1 MSSTVSDSA
10 PSACPRDFNPMVAPD
25 RDDPNP
31 FYADCRDNEPV
42 RFSAT
47 LGAWLVTRYDDLR
60 TVVEDPAT
68 YSSRNAIPSI
78 WNNPP
83 EVVKVFEDAGCT
95 PEGATI
101 VNTDEP
107 EHAPLRR
114 TLEHAFGGRRIRA
127 VQPLMKRKAQELIG
141 AFAGD
146 GSADLL
152 SQYADPFVQAVVSA
166 VFGIPE
172 DEVDLVQDWTDDQV
186 LLWNPLAPTD
196 GKVDAA
202 RRMVEYERY
211 IAALIEDRRANPRE
225 DFISDMVHGDGDA
238 FPPMSYADIQYV
250 FRGLRVAGHDTT
262 RDTLTSTLL
271 AMLQNRRWWEEAVA
285 NPRVVPRLTE
295 ETLRRD
301 APHRGLMRVTTRD
314 TRLGGVDLPAGTAL
328 LLLFGSGNRDERTFP
343 EPDLL
348 DPDRPNVR
356 DHLAF
361 GNGIHQC
368 PGATL
373 ARTEVRVAVEALTA
387 RLPALTLEPGWE
399 PTYIASYFFRGLE
412 ELRVSWPTGS

>member
-1 MSSTVSDSA
+1 MSTVSEA
-10 PSACPRDFNPMVAPD
+10 TAAGCPRDFNPMVSPD

-31 FYADCRDNEPV
+31 FYTDCRDNEPV
-42 RFSAT
+42 RYSAA
-47 LGAWLVTRYDDLR
+47 LGAWLVTRYDDLK
-60 TVVEDPAT
+60 TVVDDPET

-83 EVVKVFEDAGCT
+83 EVVQVFTEADCT

-127 VQPLMKRKAQELIG
+127 VQSFMKERANQLID
-141 AFAGD
+141 AFVED
-146 GSADLL
+146 GRADLL
-152 SQYADPFVQAVVSA
+152 SQYADPFVQSIISA
-166 VFGIPE
+166 VFGVPE
-172 DEVDLVQDWTDDQV
+172 DEVDLVQDWTNDQV
-186 LLWNPLAPTD
+186 LLWNPLAPVD
-196 GKVDAA
+196 GKVEAA
-202 RRMVEYERY
+202 KRMVAYERY
-211 IAALIEDRRANPRE
+211 IADMIEDRRANPRE
-225 DFISDMVHGDGDA
+225 DFISDMVHGDGEN
-238 FPPMSYADIQYV
+238 FPPMSYSDIQYV

-262 RDTLTSTLL
+262 RDTITSTLL
-271 AMLQNRRWWEEAVA
+271 NMLQNRKLWEQAIA
-285 NPRVVPRLTE
+285 QPRDIPRLVE

-328 LLLFGSGNRDERTFP
+328 LLLFGAGNRDERVFQNPDEVAP
-343 EPDLL
+343 E
-348 DPDRPNVR
+348 RGNVR
-356 DHLAF
+356 EHLAF
-361 GNGIHQC
+361 GHGIHQC

-373 ARTEVRVAVEALTA
+373 ARTEVRTAIEVLTQ
-387 RLPALTLEPGWE
+387 RLPDLDLVPGWE

-412 ELRVSWPTGS
+412 ELRASWPTTA

>member
-1 MSSTVSDSA
+1 MSTITDSTSTG
-10 PSACPRDFNPMVAPD
+10 CPREFNPMVSPD

-31 FYADCRDNEPV
+31 FYADSRDHEPV

-47 LGAWLVTRYDDLR
+47 LGAWLVTRYEDLK
-60 TVVEDPAT
+60 TVVDDPVT

-83 EVVKVFEDAGCT
+83 EVVQVFSDAACT

-114 TLEHAFGGRRIRA
+114 CLEHAFSGRRIRA
-127 VQPLMKRKAQELIG
+127 AQPLMKKRANELID
-141 AFAGD
+141 AMASD
-146 GSADLL
+146 GRGDLL
-152 SQYADPFVQAVVSA
+152 SQYADPFVQTVVSA
-166 VFGIPE
+166 VFGVPE
-172 DEVDLVQDWTDDQV
+172 DEVDMVQDWTNDQV
-186 LLWNPLAPTD
+186 LLWNPLAPID
-196 GKVDAA
+196 GKVEAA
-202 RRMVEYERY
+202 RRMVAYERY
-211 IAALIEDRRANPRE
+211 IADMIEDRRANPRE
-225 DFISDMVHGDGDA
+225 DFITDMVHGDGDT
-238 FPPMSYADIQYV
+238 FPPMSYSDIQYV

-262 RDTLTSTLL
+262 RDTVTSTLL
-271 AMLQNRRWWEEAVA
+271 NMLQNHHWWGEAIA
-285 NPRVVPRLTE
+285 NPRVIPRLVE

-314 TRLGGVDLPAGTAL
+314 ARLGGVDLPAGTAL
-328 LLLFGSGNRDERTFP
+328 LLLFGSGNRDERVFP
-343 EPDLL
+343 GPDAL
-348 DPDRPNVR
+348 DPERDNVR

-361 GNGIHQC
+361 GHGIHHC

-373 ARTEVRVAVEALTA
+373 ARTEVRIAIETLTQ
-387 RLPALTLEPGWE
+387 RLPELTLEPGWE

-412 ELRVSWPTGS
+412 ELRATWPATR

>member
-1 MSSTVSDSA
+1 MSAISETA
-10 PSACPRDFNPMVAPD
+10 PGACPRDFNPMVSPD
-25 RDDPNP
+25 RADPNP

-47 LGAWLVTRYDDLR
+47 LGAWLVTRYEDLK
-60 TVVEDPAT
+60 TVVDDPVT

-83 EVVKVFEDAGCT
+83 EVVQVFTDAGCVA
-95 PEGATI
+95 EGATI

-114 TLEHAFGGRRIRA
+114 CLEHAFGGRRIRA
-127 VQPLMKRKAQELIG
+127 VQPLMTRRANELID
-141 AFAGD
+141 AMVAD
-146 GSADLL
+146 GRGDLL
-152 SQYADPFVQAVVSA
+152 SQYADPYVQSVVSA
-166 VFGIPE
+166 VFGVPE
-172 DEVDLVQDWTDDQV
+172 DEVDMVQDWTSDQV
-186 LLWNPLAPTD
+186 LLWNPLAPID
-196 GKVDAA
+196 GKVEAA

-211 IAALIEDRRANPRE
+211 IAELIEDRRANPRE
-225 DFISDMVHGDGDA
+225 DFITDMVHGDGEA

-271 AMLQNRRWWEEAVA
+271 AMLQHRQWWDEAIT
-285 NPRVVPRLTE
+285 NPRTIPRMVE

-301 APHRGLMRVTTRD
+301 APHRGLMRVTTREA
-314 TRLGGVDLPAGTAL
+314 RLGGVDLPAGTAL
-328 LLLFGSGNRDERTFP
+328 LLLFGSGNRDERVFP
-343 EPDLL
+343 EPDALE
-348 DPDRPNVR
+348 PERANVR

-361 GNGIHQC
+361 GHGIHQC

-373 ARTEVRVAVEALTA
+373 ARTEVRIAIETLTK
-387 RLPALTLEPGWE
+387 RLPELTLEPGWE

-412 ELRVSWPTGS
+412 ELRATWPTES